1 MNEPDSHDAHK
12 GWEMVLFSRR
22 MGIRAFRYTTE
33 IQWKGTSHHLMRHS
47 GRPWGNRAP
56 WLYDKCVWAAVI
68 LEWRTSP
75 AVLHSSSLKMA
86 FLKSTTSLLLC
97 FTHVLRYAAFRNW
110 HHTACV
116 YYVFFNRKLFCDGII
131 IYSIIMI
138 MWRLVLNVNKCIAVY
153 ISIGNNFP
161 VYSRPAELWFILSVT
176 LYKNVNCIILQ

>member
-1 MNEPDSHDAHK
+1 MCVYVYERFFRPCYEVIRGLCVLEDRMNEPDSHDAHK

-56 WLYDKCVWAAVI
+56 WLYDKCVRAAVI

-86 FLKSTTSLLLC
+86 FLKSTTSLLLR
-97 FTHVLRYAAFRNW
+97 FT
-110 HHTACV
+110 
-116 YYVFFNRKLFCDGII
+116 
-131 IYSIIMI
+131 
-138 MWRLVLNVNKCIAVY
+138 
-153 ISIGNNFP
+153 
-161 VYSRPAELWFILSVT
+161 LWSHFEVCSV
-176 LYKNVNCIILQ
+176 